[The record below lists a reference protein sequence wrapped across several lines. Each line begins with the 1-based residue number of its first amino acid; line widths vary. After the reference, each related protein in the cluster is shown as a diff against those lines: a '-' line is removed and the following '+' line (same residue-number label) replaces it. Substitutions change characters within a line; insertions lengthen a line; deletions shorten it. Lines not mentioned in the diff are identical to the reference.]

1 MSARLYSGYARSIPV
16 LHGYIQVPHSY
27 IPVMH
32 GYIPVPHGIYYGSI
46 QLYSQKN
53 AMKMAFLSL
62 LRCHHELR
70 YNQLQKCVK
79 CVNVIVIGSF

>member
-62 LRCHHELR
+62 LRCHTNFAITNCR
-70 YNQLQKCVK
+70 
-79 CVNVIVIGSF
+79 NVLNVLMLLLGSF

>member
-46 QLYSQKN
+46 LLYSQK
-53 AMKMAFLSL
+53 M
-62 LRCHHELR
+62 
-70 YNQLQKCVK
+70 Q
-79 CVNVIVIGSF
+79 